1 MSSYQFVNT
10 LAQCYAATSSALD
23 PTVVGQQH
31 QQQPPQDQQAAAA
44 ASMAA
49 AAAAAAAAGGT
60 SSAAA
65 DYYNMNYPNCYSPSN
80 LSAQYGQYQAAAAGL
95 MGMGNGAA
103 VGQVGQSGGSSA
115 AGAAA
120 VAAAAAASQL
130 QQSTGDYSSSSGQRN
145 SANQSP
151 VSTNNMLNQNCKFS
165 SSTPVATATAPTGGA
180 VPGVSAAD
188 VSLGSPQDLSRSSDG
203 DGPMGGSRGNR
214 NSDDDNDD
222 MTPPPPSSSQQQHQM
237 QLMQHHYP
245 SSSAGGGGGGASTAA
260 EGAGGKTQHQTSPA
274 AAAAKES
281 SSSTSTAS
289 GSGTSAEKG
298 KSSSSAKSS
307 DKSSSSSSSSPQI
320 YPWMKRVHLG
330 QSKLLKANNRG
341 FVSRERG
348 EGRGLSKSKCRHS
361 LTPLSPSV
369 PFPFSSPLLFNPVTL
384 SHASMR
390 APARKLRLPLALC
403 FLCSLFV
410 AFGC

>member
-1 MSSYQFVNT
+1 MPDF
-10 LAQCYAATSSALD
+10 C
-23 PTVVGQQH
+23 H
-31 QQQPPQDQQAAAA
+31 QNIFP
-44 ASMAA
+44 
-49 AAAAAAAAGGT
+49 
-60 SSAAA
+60 
-65 DYYNMNYPNCYSPSN
+65 
-80 LSAQYGQYQAAAAGL
+80 
-95 MGMGNGAA
+95 
-103 VGQVGQSGGSSA
+103 
-115 AGAAA
+115 
-120 VAAAAAASQL
+120 
-130 QQSTGDYSSSSGQRN
+130 
-145 SANQSP
+145 
-151 VSTNNMLNQNCKFS
+151 
-165 SSTPVATATAPTGGA
+165 
-180 VPGVSAAD
+180 
-188 VSLGSPQDLSRSSDG
+188 
-203 DGPMGGSRGNR
+203 
-214 NSDDDNDD
+214 
-222 MTPPPPSSSQQQHQM
+222 
-237 QLMQHHYP
+237 
-245 SSSAGGGGGGASTAA
+245 
-260 EGAGGKTQHQTSPA
+260 PA

-410 AFGC
+410 AFGCWEHENVHLALFIVWCEHQPFLGETSPSSLCHSFHLLICREALIRC